1 VNDRRQQKFD
11 FAQTWQRGHEAV
23 KDVLAQSTDTACK
36 RTVGGLRCFFGTPT
50 VAPPASRAFLE
61 RPIAIIAI
69 FLALSLLVMWAADYP
84 LGVWMKSFP
93 AELRGTAK
101 WISSLGTGLLVLS
114 FSGALLIFAIFA
126 PAHKLR
132 KSLRTGTD
140 LVATA
145 AAFIFLAVAGG
156 GIVDS
161 LLKNIIGRARPELL
175 DTNGAFSFRPFA
187 FHADFAS
194 FPSGHSATAGAMA
207 MSLALVFPRLRPV
220 FMPVG
225 VLICLSRQWVGAHWA
240 SDTLMGWGV
249 GVAFSLWLA
258 HIFAARRRLF
268 AYDADGRLCPGE
280 QYKALSAI
288 LRALIRRIPMIGKK
302 VVPEAKNCPSQP
314 GQTSNVLEFRS

>member
-1 VNDRRQQKFD
+1 MQ
-11 FAQTWQRGHEAV
+11 AWQRGRETIKEMLGRSA
-23 KDVLAQSTDTACK
+23 DTGRRRMA
-36 RTVGGLRCFFGTPT
+36 GGLHCFFRTPT
-50 VAPPASRAFLE
+50 IKPPANRASLE
-61 RPIAIIAI
+61 RPIVIIAI
-69 FLALSLLVMWAADYP
+69 FLALSLLVMWTADYP

-93 AELRGTAK
+93 AQLRGIAK

-114 FSGALLIFAIFA
+114 FSGALLIFAILA

-132 KSLRTGTD
+132 KSMRTGAD
-140 LVATA
+140 LIATA
-145 AAFIFLAVAGG
+145 AAFVFLAVAGG

-161 LLKNIIGRARPELL
+161 LAKNMIGRARPELL

-207 MSLALVFPRLRPV
+207 MSLALVFPRLRPI

-249 GVAFSLWLA
+249 GIAFALWLA
-258 HIFAARRRLF
+258 HAFAQRRLLF
-268 AYDADGRLCPGE
+268 AYDSNGRLCPGE
-280 QYKALSAI
+280 QYKAILAV
-288 LRALIRRIPMIGKK
+288 LRALIRRVPVIGRKAA
-302 VVPEAKNCPSQP
+302 PTAKSCPQQARLSSRTLQI
-314 GQTSNVLEFRS
+314 RS

>member
-1 VNDRRQQKFD
+1 MQ
-11 FAQTWQRGHEAV
+11 AWQRGRDAIKEMLGRSA
-23 KDVLAQSTDTACK
+23 DTGRRRMA
-36 RTVGGLRCFFGTPT
+36 GGLHCFFNTPT
-50 VAPPASRAFLE
+50 IKPPANRAFLE
-61 RPIAIIAI
+61 RPIVIIAI

-84 LGVWMKSFP
+84 LGIWMKSFP
-93 AELRGTAK
+93 AQLRGTAK

-114 FSGALLIFAIFA
+114 FSGALLIFAILA

-132 KSLRTGTD
+132 KSMRTGAD
-140 LVATA
+140 LIATA
-145 AAFIFLAVAGG
+145 AAFVFLAVAGG

-161 LLKNIIGRARPELL
+161 LAKNIIGRARPELL

-249 GVAFSLWLA
+249 GVAFALWLA
-258 HIFAARRRLF
+258 HAFARRRLLF
-268 AYDADGRLCPGE
+268 AYDSSGRLCPGE
-280 QYKALSAI
+280 QYKAILAV
-288 LRALIRRIPMIGKK
+288 LRALIRRMPVIGRKT
-302 VVPEAKNCPSQP
+302 VPAAKSCPAQSRLA
-314 GQTSNVLEFRS
+314 SRALEIRS